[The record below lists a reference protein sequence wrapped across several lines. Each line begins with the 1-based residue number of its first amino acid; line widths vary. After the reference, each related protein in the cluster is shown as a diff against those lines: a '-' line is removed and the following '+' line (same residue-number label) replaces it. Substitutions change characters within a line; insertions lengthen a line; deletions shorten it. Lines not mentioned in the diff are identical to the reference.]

1 MPGRVRAVTILV
13 GLALIAGCAALLL
26 VFLKPMVAGRVRTM
40 ARQRGLV
47 ATWHEMRIRLPSRFT
62 FERLVVTRVAG
73 GDTLMTA
80 AEIETRAS
88 IGSLLRLHPEIAG
101 LRMSR
106 AEIRIGSRGAN
117 AADSLLDDA
126 PPGRDDP
133 ERLARVRRSASSI
146 AQMLTRST
154 RSLPGLG
161 FDDVTIRPA
170 AGADQLWGGVHIAA
184 LEHVPTRDG
193 SRVVFDGTLLGASEI
208 PFTGSLSR
216 TRDLKVQGR
225 IDLRIPNPEGGAPTP
240 LRLAL
245 EGALQ
250 QDRSRRT
257 LALRDGAQARIGEL
271 AFRLGG
277 RIEERGPRFA
287 VQLAADDLSEDKV
300 KSSLPP
306 AVLGPLSGLAVR
318 GTWDYRLDVDLD
330 LERPDSTKFRADVI
344 PHGLALDPQRSSLRL
359 TGLDQPFVAA
369 IHLPRDRIVHRD
381 LSPANP
387 HFRPLGAITH
397 HLANAVV
404 TNEDGGFF
412 RHRGFNV
419 GAMQE
424 AIGENLRSAS
434 FRRGAGTIT
443 MQIAR
448 NLWLGHDRTLAR
460 KGQEVVLAWVLE
472 HLTGL
477 PKERLLEIYLNIIEW
492 GPGVHGADEAARFYF
507 DRDAGDLSLEESLF
521 LATLVPSPARWRNR
535 LDAEG
540 HVRRHIRAQMHFI
553 GRAMIAKGWLA
564 EDALPPTDDLDVE
577 IRGPARSI
585 LFPDA
590 APEVADADP
599 WIKRVWTRVTG
610 GR

>member
-1 MPGRVRAVTILV
+1 MPGRARAIAILV
-13 GLALIAGCAALLL
+13 GLALIVGGAAVLM
-26 VFLKPMVAGRVRTM
+26 VFLKPMVAGRVRAM

-47 ATWHEMRIRLPSRFT
+47 ASWQEMRIRLPSRFT
-62 FERLVVTRVAG
+62 FDRLVVTRVAG
-73 GDTLMTA
+73 GDTVMTA
-80 AEIETRAS
+80 AEIEARAS
-88 IGSLLRLHPEIAG
+88 MGSLLRLRPEISG

-106 AEIRIGSRGAN
+106 AQIRIGRGADP
-117 AADSLLDDA
+117 ADTLIDDA
-126 PPGRDDP
+126 PTRRDDP

-154 RSLPGLG
+154 RSLPGLA

-184 LEHVPTRDG
+184 LEHLPTRDG
-193 SRVVFDGTLLGASEI
+193 SRVVFDGTLLGDSEI

-225 IDLRIPNPEGGAPTP
+225 IDLKIPNPDGTAPTP
-240 LRLAL
+240 LRLAFD
-245 EGALQ
+245 GALE
-250 QDRSRRT
+250 QDRSRHT
-257 LALRDGAQARIGEL
+257 LSLRDGSQAHVGEL

-277 RIEERGPRFA
+277 RVEERGPRFA

-306 AVLGPLSGLAVR
+306 AVLGPLTGLAVR

-330 LERPDSTKFRADVI
+330 LEHPDSAKFRADVI
-344 PHGLALDPQRSSLRL
+344 PHGLALDPPRSSLRL
-359 TGLDQPFVAA
+359 AGLDQPFVAA
-369 IHLPRDRIVHRD
+369 IHLPRDRIVQRD

-387 HFRPLGAITH
+387 HFRPLGAITN
-397 HLANAVV
+397 HLVMAVV

-492 GPGVHGADEAARFYF
+492 GPDVHGADEAAHFYF

-535 LDAEG
+535 LDREG

-564 EDALPPTDDLDVE
+564 EDALPPTDELDVE

-590 APEVADADP
+590 VPELAGAGA
-599 WIKRVWTRVTG
+599 WFKRVWTSVRG

>member
-1 MPGRVRAVTILV
+1 MPGRARAVAILV
-13 GLALIAGCAALLL
+13 ALALIVGCATLVL
-26 VFLKPMVAGRVRTM
+26 VFLKPMVAGRVRAL

-47 ATWHEMRIRLPSRFT
+47 ASWQEMRIRLPSRFT
-62 FERLVVTRVAG
+62 FDRLVVTRVAG
-73 GDTLMTA
+73 GDTVMTA
-80 AEIETRAS
+80 AEIEARAS
-88 IGSLLRLHPEIAG
+88 IGSLLRLRPELSG

-106 AEIRIGSRGAN
+106 AQIRIGRGADT
-117 AADSLLDDA
+117 ADTLLDDA
-126 PPGRDDP
+126 PTRRDDP

-154 RSLPGLG
+154 RSLPEVG

-170 AGADQLWGGVHIAA
+170 ADADQLWGGVHITA

-193 SRVVFDGTLLGASEI
+193 SRVVFDGTLLGDRDI

-216 TRDLKVQGR
+216 TRDLNVRGR
-225 IDLRIPNPEGGAPTP
+225 IDLKIPNPDGAAPTT

-245 EGALQ
+245 DGALE
-250 QDRSRRT
+250 QDRARRT
-257 LALRDGAQARIGEL
+257 LALREGSQARVGEL

-277 RIEERGPRFA
+277 RVEERGPRFA

-300 KSSLPP
+300 KSSVPP
-306 AVLGPLSGLAVR
+306 AVLGPLTGLAVR

-330 LERPDSTKFRADVI
+330 LEHPDSAKFRADVI

-359 TGLDQPFVAA
+359 AGLDQPFVAA
-369 IHLPRDRIVHRD
+369 IHLPRDRIVQRD

-387 HFRPLGAITH
+387 HFRPLGAITN
-397 HLANAVV
+397 HLVMAVV

-492 GPGVHGADEAARFYF
+492 GPDVHGADEAAHFYF

-521 LATLVPSPARWRNR
+521 LATLVPSPARWRSR

-564 EDALPPTDDLDVE
+564 EDALPPTDELDVE
-577 IRGPARSI
+577 IRGPARAI

-590 APEVADADP
+590 GPEVAGEGP
-599 WIKRVWTRVTG
+599 WFKRVWTRVTG